1 MDAFTIHDGLL
12 VPLDRAHINTD
23 DIIPAKYLTAVERTG
38 FADGLFTN
46 WRYMPESGQPDP
58 TFPLNQ
64 SRYQG
69 ASILLA
75 RENFGCGSSREH
87 APWALFEYGFR
98 AIIAP
103 NFADI
108 FYNNCLNIGLLPILL
123 EADQVQT
130 LFVECEAREGYT
142 LHIDLEQQTVL
153 TPGGRSLHFSIDAF
167 RKASLLQELDAIGRT
182 LQQQDRILAYEN
194 RRKQETPWY
203 IV

>member
-1 MDAFTIHDGLL
+1 MHAFTIHDGLV
-12 VPLDRAHINTD
+12 VPLDRAHVNTD
-23 DIIPAKYLTAVERTG
+23 DIIPARYLTAVERTG

-46 WRYMPESGQPDP
+46 WRYLPESGQPDP
-58 TFPLNQ
+58 AFPLNKP
-64 SRYQG
+64 RYQG

-75 RENFGCGSSREH
+75 RDNFGCGSSREH

-108 FYNNCLNIGLLPILL
+108 FYNNCLNIGLLPIPL
-123 EADQVQT
+123 EADEVQA
-130 LFVECEAREGYT
+130 LFAECEAIEGYT
-142 LHIDLEQQTVL
+142 LHIDLEQQTVQ
-153 TPGGRSLHFSIDAF
+153 TPGGHLLHFPIDAF
-167 RKASLLQELDAIGRT
+167 RKDSLLQGLDAIGRT

-203 IV
+203 VV

>member
-1 MDAFTIHDGLL
+1 MHAFTIHDGLV
-12 VPLDRAHINTD
+12 VPLDRAHVNTD
-23 DIIPAKYLTAVERTG
+23 DIIPARYLTAVERSG

-46 WRYMPESGQPDP
+46 WRYLPESGQPDP
-58 TFPLNQ
+58 AFPLNQ
-64 SRYQG
+64 PRYQG
-69 ASILLA
+69 ASILLT

-108 FYNNCLNIGLLPILL
+108 FYNNCLNIGLLPIPL
-123 EADQVQT
+123 EADQVQV
-130 LFVECEAREGYT
+130 LFAECEAGEGYT
-142 LHIDLEQQTVL
+142 LHIDLEQQIVQ
-153 TPGGRSLHFSIDAF
+153 TPGDRPLHFPIDAF
-167 RKASLLQELDAIGRT
+167 RKASLLQGLDAIGRT

-203 IV
+203 VA